1 MSNKVKKLVL
11 VVSCLFLLVFLTAC
25 GKSSNGTPAPQQP
38 QQQEEIK
45 PIKIGVL
52 GALQLTA
59 GKEIENAA
67 AIAIKEINE
76 AGGILGRPIEVIYED
91 TKASAEQARAAVEK
105 LIFRDKV
112 DFLIGEHRSEASL
125 VIQTVAAENQII
137 YINTGAASPL
147 VGEKVAENY
156 DKGYKYTFR
165 PFLTSLQL
173 GDGFAQQLQWVI
185 ESNGYDKVAILAETA
200 VWVEP
205 IVQSFQE
212 TLGSK
217 LVLLERPATDAKDF
231 SIELSKIAQ
240 SNAQIVFTLF
250 SADQGIV
257 FARQWTDRQIPAV
270 ATGYTVQA
278 QSGEFWSQTEGKA
291 HSLMTWKY
299 GVRAP
304 VTDRSIPYWD
314 KFTETYGRPPGPYT
328 AISTYDAVWMLA
340 EAIELTGEFNN
351 DGIVKALED
360 NTFVGAAGNIKF
372 DEKHDILLGTE
383 FIPFTY
389 IQWQDGNMITV
400 WPEQFATGDM
410 VVPGWLK

>member
-1 MSNKVKKLVL
+1 MSSKLKKTTLMVF
-11 VVSCLFLLVFLTAC
+11 CMFLLVLLAAC
-25 GKSSNGTPAPQQP
+25 GSSSDGTPAPQQP
-38 QQQEEIK
+38 EEVK

-67 AIAIKEINE
+67 AIAIEEINE
-76 AGGILGRPIEVIYED
+76 AGGILGRPVEVIYED

-125 VIQTVAAENQII
+125 VIQTVAAENKII

-147 VGEKVAENY
+147 VGDKVAENY

-165 PFLTSLQL
+165 PFLTSQQL
-173 GDGFAQQLQWVI
+173 GDGFAEQLQWVL
-185 ESNGYDKVAILAETA
+185 ESKGYDKVAVLAETA

-205 IVQSFQE
+205 IVENFKE
-212 TLGSK
+212 TLGDK

-240 SNAQIVFTLF
+240 SKAQVVFTLF

-257 FARQWTDRQIPAV
+257 FARQWADRQIPAV
-270 ATGYTVQA
+270 TTGYTVQA

-291 HSLMTWKY
+291 NSLMTWKY

-304 VTDRSIPYWD
+304 VTEKSIPYWD

-351 DGIVKALED
+351 DGIVEALEN

-372 DEKHDILLGTE
+372 DEKHDILLGTD

-389 IQWQDGNMITV
+389 IQWQDGNMTTV
-400 WPEQFATGDM
+400 WPEKFATGEM
-410 VVPGWLK
+410 IVPSWLK